1 MDNFQNLIDYS
12 TVDDLKF
19 RIKSLPFSCA
29 IPSRKAEVASVLF
42 NALMNPDNL
51 QLIWN
56 HLSEVQKLALQEAV
70 HNQAGYMD
78 GFVFWSKYQKEPPS
92 TEDWSLYRS

>member
-42 NALMNPDNL
+42 NAL
-51 QLIWN
+51 
-56 HLSEVQKLALQEAV
+56 
-70 HNQAGYMD
+70 
-78 GFVFWSKYQKEPPS
+78 
-92 TEDWSLYRS
+92 